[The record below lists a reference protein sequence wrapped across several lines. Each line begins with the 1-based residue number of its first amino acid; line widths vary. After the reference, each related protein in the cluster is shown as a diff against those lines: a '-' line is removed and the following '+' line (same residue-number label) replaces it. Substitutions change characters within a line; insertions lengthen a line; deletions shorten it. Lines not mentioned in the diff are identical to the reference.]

1 MAMSLQDFSACT
13 PSEFRAIYDVW
24 NKHQYNLYRDR
35 WERTRAQ
42 CYLLAQVNSSKIINP
57 EEIMPFPWDEQQK
70 PKQEEMSKEERE
82 ARYQAAL
89 KRYGITTEETK
100 KDGR

>member
-1 MAMSLQDFSACT
+1 
-13 PSEFRAIYDVW
+13 
-24 NKHQYNLYRDR
+24 
-35 WERTRAQ
+35 
-42 CYLLAQVNSSKIINP
+42 
-57 EEIMPFPWDEQQK
+57 MPFPWDEQQK